1 MQALRFE
8 VSRALLSTRAIAI
21 LAAFCISLAALPA
34 TAQTIDRVKAAG
46 RINLGYIPDALPFTV
61 RTTAGGVPE
70 GYSVELCKQ
79 IVDRLKTR
87 LSAPQLAL
95 QWVPVTT
102 ENRLREVQQG
112 RVDLLCSPTSVTIA
126 RRQEVAFS
134 IPVFASGN
142 RAVIRADAPPALR
155 MALGDTPNPHPVWRG
170 SPAAKVLEKTT
181 FAVVTGTTT
190 ATWLDSRRTAL
201 QVDADVVPVPD
212 LRAGLQKVLNREVD
226 VLFGERTLVLGAMD
240 DAARANLVILDHLFT
255 HESGGLALAR
265 GDDDFR
271 TAVDA
276 ALSEI
281 YASTGFPNLYAQWF
295 GKFDENAR
303 TFVEWNTLPQQ

>member
-8 VSRALLSTRAIAI
+8 PSRALVSTRALAI
-21 LAAFCISLAALPA
+21 FAAFCVALAALPA

-46 RINLGYIPDALPFTV
+46 RINLGYLPDALPFTV
-61 RTTAGGVPE
+61 RTAAGGAPE

-87 LSAPQLAL
+87 LSAPQLAV
-95 QWVPVTT
+95 QWVPVTAD
-102 ENRLREVQQG
+102 NRLREVQQG

-142 RAVIRADAPPALR
+142 RAVVRADAPPALR
-155 MALGDTPNPHPVWRG
+155 QAFSDGPNARPVWRG
-170 SPAAKVLEKTT
+170 SPAAKVLEKLK
-181 FAVVTGTTT
+181 FAVVAGTTT
-190 ATWLDSRRTAL
+190 ENWLKARRTSL
-201 QVDADVVPVPD
+201 NVDAEIETVPD
-212 LRAGLQKVLNREVD
+212 YRAGLAKVLNHEVD
-226 VLFGERTLVLGAMD
+226 VFFGERTLVLGAMD
-240 DAARANLVILDHLFT
+240 DAARANLVILDRLFT

-281 YASTGFPNLYAQWF
+281 YASTGFQNLYAQWF
-295 GKFDENAR
+295 GAFDERTR
-303 TFVEWNTLPQQ
+303 TFVEWNTLPPQ